1 MAKIAIS
8 YRRSDSQDIT
18 GRIFDRLTQQ
28 YGRSTVFRD
37 IDNIQP
43 GIDFRVQIAEA
54 LRTTDVLLVVVGP
67 KWLGRVRGIE
77 SRIDNEAD
85 PVRVEVEIA
94 LKRGIPII
102 PVLVGGTKMPE
113 TGHLP
118 AGLRDF
124 AYRHAVTVDSGR
136 DFDHHVEGLIRAL
149 DQILTG
155 RSDRGAEPSSTMGVA
170 QPIAS
175 TFGGGPV
182 HIADAPSSAKTP
194 QRARF
199 VSLRN
204 SALVGGLGVIIAM
217 LALIVFFQT
226 AKKPA
231 VTQQAAVQSQ
241 PAPTASEAGANIAI
255 SSNTSEAERAWA
267 VTKDVTSIAVLND
280 FIRQFG
286 DTPYGSMARARVQEL
301 QRSQAAAMTQP
312 SAPLPPPQPPP
323 QPRAADNQMT
333 GPPSFDCGKA
343 HAPDELEICRN
354 GMLASL
360 DRQLD
365 ALYAAVRDRSNGDR
379 QIALRDE
386 QRSWLRQR
394 AACLS
399 NDACLLDTY
408 RSRIAQLRSWQ

>member
-28 YGRSTVFRD
+28 YGKRTVFRD

-85 PVRVEVEIA
+85 PVRVEVETA

-102 PVLVGGTKMPE
+102 PVLVGGMQMPE
-113 TGHLP
+113 IGHLP

-149 DQILTG
+149 DQILTSG
-155 RSDRGAEPSSTMGVA
+155 SDRGAEPSPRTIAA

-175 TFGGGPV
+175 ASGIDPV
-182 HIADAPSSAKTP
+182 HVADVPSSTKI
-194 QRARF
+194 REGARS
-199 VSLRN
+199 VSPRN
-204 SALVGGLGVIIAM
+204 YAIVGGLCAIIAM

-226 AKKPA
+226 AKKPL
-231 VTQQAAVQSQ
+231 TTLQAPVQSQ
-241 PAPTASEAGANIAI
+241 PASTASEVGANSTI
-255 SSNTSEAERAWA
+255 SSTTSEAERIWA
-267 VTKDVTSIAVLND
+267 VTKDVTSIAVLDD

-301 QRSQAAAMTQP
+301 QRSQAMAVTQP
-312 SAPLPPPQPPP
+312 NAAAPPP
-323 QPRAADNQMT
+323 RAPDNQMT
-333 GPPSFDCGKA
+333 GPPSFDCSKA
-343 HAPDELEICRN
+343 RTPDELEICRN

-365 ALYAAVRDRSNGDR
+365 GLYAAVRDRSNGDR

-399 NDACLLDTY
+399 NDTCLLDTY
-408 RSRIAQLRSWQ
+408 RSRIAQLRSW